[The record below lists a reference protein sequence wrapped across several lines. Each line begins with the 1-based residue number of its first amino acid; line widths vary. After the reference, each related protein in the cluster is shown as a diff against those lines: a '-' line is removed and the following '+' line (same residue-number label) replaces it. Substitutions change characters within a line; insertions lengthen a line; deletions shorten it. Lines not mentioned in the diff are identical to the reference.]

1 MQSALAYSSP
11 LLSDAGSKNVL
22 HYAALFCSLSF
33 FFFFFKERQC
43 WELNLAFTHTGQ
55 HFIGEVFLLCPV
67 ALFLGSE
74 HGRKR
79 A

>member
-1 MQSALAYSSP
+1 MQSAVAYSSS
-11 LLSDAGSKNVL
+11 LLSL
-22 HYAALFCSLSF
+22 MLELTMCALCLLYLALCL

-55 HFIGEVFLLCPV
+55 HFIAEVFLLCPV